1 MPKTRLR
8 GHPLES
14 LVDGEDGGVLLLV
27 GVALVAQPA
36 LEVVEARVQRG
47 HVALRLLC
55 EALDALRFLE
65 REEGDELLLDARVH
79 VVLLPGEVVRVLLE
93 QVEVEED
100 VELGVV
106 LVGAVLGEVDAE
118 RLKVCARR
126 ARRWEGARNGAVEER
141 PEGGSSGR
149 GVAGET
155 REARAPSRLM
165 LHTKQTFSMSSLI
178 LSDSARISEKV
189 SMMIPETMA
198 GMTEITKKLY
208 RKLKRKPATGARP
221 SGEAKRSSSNEGAW
235 QEAQRGRR
243 VGGRERAGVGGGGGF
258 QLPPPLPAVLLS
270 AGAPRA
276 SRSRGA
282 SPRSRGASARPCGRR
297 DCSGRGTLR

>member
-1 MPKTRLR
+1 MHSRAPFELAIEIVRHIGLHRYNGGDGGRGRTRSGAAEMPKTRLR

-47 HVALRLLC
+47 HVALRLLR

-189 SMMIPETMA
+189 SMMIPETIA
-198 GMTEITKKLY
+198 VITSRMKKL
-208 RKLKRKPATGARP
+208 
-221 SGEAKRSSSNEGAW
+221 
-235 QEAQRGRR
+235 
-243 VGGRERAGVGGGGGF
+243 
-258 QLPPPLPAVLLS
+258 
-270 AGAPRA
+270 
-276 SRSRGA
+276 
-282 SPRSRGASARPCGRR
+282 
-297 DCSGRGTLR
+297 